1 MVERPGT
8 VVVLADGSKVL
19 IDQVHREDA
28 QLLADGFARLSAES
42 RRLRFLTAKS
52 ELTPAE
58 VEYFTHVDHHDHEA
72 LGAMDLEDGHG
83 VGIARYIRDP
93 KDPTV
98 AELAVTVIDEWQGR
112 GLGTELLTRIMLR
125 ADEEGITRF
134 TALVDAENELMHSL
148 LQDIGGD
155 LRVAESGAGV
165 VDYELRPTREGR
177 SQVHDLLRAFGRKQ
191 LVAPAAL
198 REVLHTLVPD
208 RLHDETR

>member
-1 MVERPGT
+1 MVDRPGT
-8 VVVLADGSKVL
+8 VVELADGSEVL
-19 IDQVHREDA
+19 IDQVHRGDA

-42 RRLRFLTAKS
+42 RRLRFLTAKQ

-58 VEYFTHVDHHDHEA
+58 LEYFTHVDHHDHEA
-72 LGAMDLEDGHG
+72 LGAVDVEDGRG

-98 AELAVTVIDEWQGR
+98 AELAVTVIDDWQGR
-112 GLGTELLTRIMLR
+112 GLGTELLTRIMQR

-155 LRVAESGAGV
+155 LHVTESGAGV
-165 VDYELRPTREGR
+165 VDYELRPARGGR
-177 SQVHDLLRAFGRKQ
+177 SQLHDLLRAFGRKQ
-191 LVAPAAL
+191 LAAPGAL
-198 REVLHTLVPD
+198 HEVLDTLVPD
-208 RLHDETR
+208 RLHDEPR